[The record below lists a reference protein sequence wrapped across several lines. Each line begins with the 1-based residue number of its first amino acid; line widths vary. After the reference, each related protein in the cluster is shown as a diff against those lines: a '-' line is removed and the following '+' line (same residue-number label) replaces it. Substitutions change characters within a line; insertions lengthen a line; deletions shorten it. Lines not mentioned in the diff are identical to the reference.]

1 MQDNTMQ
8 EETKPSEISMR
19 EYMDLLRRR
28 KGILIQTFVVVF
40 VVGVIVTFMTKPLY
54 RTQARVLVEGKSYY
68 VTQFD
73 PGNPMGNLFSADAG
87 HEVDTQLEVIQGEKV
102 VAETYKMA
110 GVPAGTVRMSA
121 KQSGTTDVID
131 VITES
136 NTPLYAQKFANTL
149 PAVYLNYVTG
159 NRRTEIKKAL
169 AYAQNQLDTEQKALK
184 SGEDAM
190 QKFRERSKVTNV
202 DTERTARITS
212 VQAAKADVEKT
223 AGLAA
228 GLQARLNALE
238 QAQKTL
244 PPYVE
249 TPTTTTNTQIQNM
262 RASIDTLNTQRE
274 ALLILYK
281 PASVKVQEVD
291 AQIAHL
297 NGLIALAPATTTQV
311 QRVPNV
317 AVTAGKEKIAA
328 TRAELQE
335 ANAHLAGLK
344 NATSQDSDELN
355 KYGGLEQEQARLQRE
370 IDRHTSKVALF
381 TKSADDLSL
390 RATATHDPVL
400 VISPA
405 GPAGQ
410 IAPRPMNN
418 MLAAT
423 LIGLTLG
430 LCFAMLQE
438 FMDDRINTPEEA
450 KRIFGVAALG
460 YIPLV
465 EDADA
470 RLLGRTRGGNLLETY
485 RVLRTNVNFSG
496 VDAPIQ
502 SIMVTSTV
510 PGEGKSMTAYNLAV
524 AMALDGRRVILVD
537 ADLRRP
543 TVHKSCGLERRPG
556 LTNVLVGELAL
567 DEALQNTHVRNMRVL
582 TAGPLPPN
590 PAEILNSK
598 VMRRIHADLRERAD
612 IVIYDTPPCLATA
625 DAQVLSADV
634 DGVLYVAQFGATK
647 KSAMRRSAELLEQA
661 HANLLGVVFNK
672 IDISGNRDDY
682 YYGYYR
688 YYNYYQGDNALTE
701 EGSSRRFSTNEFD
714 LLMQRHEDEEAG
726 SGNEREAN
734 MTATNATTSSA
745 LVGTRLP
752 TTLPIVDNEGRPLG
766 EPKKQEEKDT

>member
-1 MQDNTMQ
+1 MQDNPMQ
-8 EETKPSEISMR
+8 EETKTSDISLR
-19 EYMDLLRRR
+19 EYTDLLRRR

-40 VVGVIVTFMTKPLY
+40 VVGIIVTFMTKPLY
-54 RTQARVLVEGKSYY
+54 RAQARVLVEGKSYY

-102 VAETYKMA
+102 VAETYRQA
-110 GVPAGTVRMSA
+110 GVPEGTVRMQA
-121 KQSGTTDVID
+121 KQSGTTDVLD
-131 VITES
+131 VVTES

-159 NRRTEIKKAL
+159 NRRAEIKNAL
-169 AYAQNQLDTEQKALK
+169 VYAQKQLDVEQKALK
-184 SGEDAM
+184 SAEDAM
-190 QKFRERSKVTNV
+190 QRFRERSKVTNV
-202 DTERTARITS
+202 ETERTARITS
-212 VQAAKADVEKT
+212 IQAAKAELEKT
-223 AGLAA
+223 AGQVA
-228 GLQARLNALE
+228 GLQARLTVLE

-244 PPYVE
+244 PPYQE
-249 TPTTTTNTQIQNM
+249 TPTATTNAQIQTM
-262 RASIDTLNTQRE
+262 RTQIDTLNTQRQG
-274 ALLILYK
+274 LLILNT
-281 PASVKVQEVD
+281 AQNVKVQEVD

-297 NGLIALAPATTTQV
+297 NQLIAQAPAMMTQV
-311 QRVPNV
+311 QRVPNPAIV
-317 AVTAGKEKIAA
+317 AGKEKIA
-328 TRAELQE
+328 TTQAEFQE
-335 ANAHLAGLK
+335 ASAHLKDLQ
-344 NATSQDSDELN
+344 NSSHTDSSELN
-355 KYGGLEQEQARLQRE
+355 KYGSLEQEQARLQRE
-370 IDRHTSKVALF
+370 IDRHAGKVNLF

-405 GPAGQ
+405 GKATQ
-410 IAPRPMNN
+410 VAPRPMNN

-423 LIGLTLG
+423 LIGLVLG

-465 EDADA
+465 EDPDA
-470 RLLGRTRGGNLLETY
+470 RLLGRSRGGNLLETY

-502 SIMVTSTV
+502 SIMVTSTI

-567 DEALQNTHVRNMRVL
+567 DEALQNTHVRNLRVL

-598 VMRRIHADLRERAD
+598 AMRRIHAELRERAD

-634 DGVLYVAQFGATK
+634 DGVLYVAQFGATR

-688 YYNYYQGDNALTE
+688 YYNYYQGDNALAE
-701 EGSSRRFSTNEFD
+701 EGMPRRFSTNEFD
-714 LLMQRHEDEEAG
+714 LLVQRHGEEGAGDGPAQDETIRVDKPQ
-726 SGNEREAN
+726 N
-734 MTATNATTSSA
+734 TA
-745 LVGTRLP
+745 LVGPRLAAP
-752 TTLPIVDNEGRPLG
+752 PPLLDSNG
-766 EPKKQEEKDT
+766 QALDSRENREEKDA